1 MWRHLFK
8 EHILD
13 KGNDYFIT
21 NRVGNVY
28 TKDNMIEATVYGT
41 EEYKVGIVKDDE
53 EIIDLSCNCPYADA
67 GYNCKHMAAVLFY
80 LEEKMLS

>member
-13 KGNDYFIT
+13 KGIDYFIT

-28 TKDNMIEATVYGT
+28 TKDNIALTPRYWR
-41 EEYKVGIVKDDE
+41 I
-53 EIIDLSCNCPYADA
+53 SA
-67 GYNCKHMAAVLFY
+67 
-80 LEEKMLS
+80 